1 MNTPA
6 HSKSNT
12 QLDRQLD
19 RLVDGELSS
28 TEYRALLTA
37 LDEQPE
43 AWRRCALAFL
53 QAQALGGELNVLR
66 GECLEPAPTP
76 AAKEV
81 STAEVTAPAATKTVA
96 GASSG
101 EFWRQPWFLTLAM
114 AGSFLIALPLGP
126 LLFRLEQEPEFPLAS
141 EARPTTPDNANQA
154 AVAAAPAVRQHKPLG
169 QVRLV
174 MDGPDRQ
181 SVDVPYYHVDD
192 AGKLPGSDT
201 EAILSPEM
209 QRALEQAGNRVE
221 REQSLVPVSLED
233 GSRVLVPLDRLRV
246 TPVRNRVFQ

>member
-6 HSKSNT
+6 HNNSNT

-28 TEYRALLTA
+28 TEYRALLAT

-66 GECLEPAPTP
+66 GECLEPVAPEVKTPTP
-76 AAKEV
+76 
-81 STAEVTAPAATKTVA
+81 TKTVA

-126 LLFRLEQEPEFPLAS
+126 YFFRSGPGPEVPIA
-141 EARPTTPDNANQA
+141 ADTRPTTLDKANQA
-154 AVAAAPAVRQHKPLG
+154 AVATAPAAKKHKPLG

-174 MDGPDRQ
+174 MNGADQQ

-192 AGKLPGSDT
+192 AGGLPGSDT

-209 QRALEQAGNRVE
+209 QRAFEQAGNRVE

-233 GSRVLVPLDRLRV
+233 GSRVLVPIDRLRV
-246 TPVRNRVFQ
+246 TPVRHRTFQ